1 MKFREFGTPSGVVR
15 ERLKTAALVSE
26 LPMRESIAR
35 PIPEEAPD
43 MMTTEKLLKNSSTVL
58 FFDMGAESH
67 VTPQNTTHMT
77 SAPIVVTG
85 VHMDLTDALKEPV
98 CAKVDRRPRHTPRII
113 RVRGELV
120 YTRCSDHSR
129 EFGAQIRLELPG
141 PDIVVREESD
151 DLYKSIDILVDKVD
165 RQLRRRHRLDKEKR
179 NHPHPT
185 DLGDLGRA
193 A

>member
-1 MKFREFGTPSGVVR
+1 MVW
-15 ERLKTAALVSE
+15 
-26 LPMRESIAR
+26 
-35 PIPEEAPD
+35 
-43 MMTTEKLLKNSSTVL
+43 
-58 FFDMGAESH
+58 FFDMEAGSH
-67 VTPQNTTHMT
+67 AQPQNTTHM
-77 SAPIVVTG
+77 SIAPVVVTG
-85 VHMDLTDALKEPV
+85 VHMDLTDALKDTV
-98 CAKVDRRPRHTPRII
+98 CAKVERLMRLNPRII
-113 RVRGELV
+113 RVHVELV
-120 YTRCSDHSR
+120 HTRCSDHSR

-141 PDIVVREESD
+141 PDIIVREESD